1 MVKDYDEFIEIIM
14 AAVESVEQD
23 EERRVVLHVEDL
35 NSKKILEDM
44 LKTLLLESDIA
55 KRISVEKVTIH

>member
-1 MVKDYDEFIEIIM
+1 MVKNYDEFIEIIM

-23 EERRVVLHVEDL
+23 EEKRVVLHVEDL

-44 LKTLLLESDIA
+44 LKTLLLESDVA